1 MPDNL
6 YGSSNSYWRSAI
18 CQEKFGRD
26 KFPPTFWAFCQV
38 ADIAKLEQMISQ
50 AESVDSETA
59 QLILEPTIKDCDSII
74 DRWLERLGVGVI
86 QTSCYDICLTE
97 RSDSAAVKCKE
108 RDNGECILTRFP
120 GPNVDIYP
128 SCLLA
133 ASAREPRAVERF
145 WDIMNVFWNKDRVQR
160 WKTEIFGDEKDLRK
174 PRHGCFN
181 LLSLGWQARM
191 RWCEGRFA
199 LRPMENADS
208 RTLKVQFLYQKGLS
222 NAFDEVD
229 LLTTIPESPR
239 GRYDSRGRDLVRI
252 ISKYKDSEEPELE
265 AIASGD
271 VLTVT
276 TSDPETMP
284 LPGWALLEIQWYLR

>member
-1 MPDNL
+1 MTTICPSNDIKSRESRL
-6 YGSSNSYWRSAI
+6 YGGCCSNPTTDYLIPPNFLPSLVLNFASYLFWPLEPTI

-74 DRWLERLGVGVI
+74 DRWLGRL
-86 QTSCYDICLTE
+86 
-97 RSDSAAVKCKE
+97 DSAAVKCKE

-145 WDIMNVFWNKDRVQR
+145 
-160 WKTEIFGDEKDLRK
+160 
-174 PRHGCFN
+174 
-181 LLSLGWQARM
+181 
-191 RWCEGRFA
+191 
-199 LRPMENADS
+199 
-208 RTLKVQFLYQKGLS
+208 
-222 NAFDEVD
+222 
-229 LLTTIPESPR
+229 
-239 GRYDSRGRDLVRI
+239 
-252 ISKYKDSEEPELE
+252 
-265 AIASGD
+265 
-271 VLTVT
+271 
-276 TSDPETMP
+276 
-284 LPGWALLEIQWYLR
+284 